1 MDGGGAVA
9 CEDLRDRTEEEL
21 LREAQRGSS
30 PCFGAVTQRYRATWM
45 GVLARRGLPVHDA
58 EDVVQETF
66 ARAYVALGSYDPAR
80 PFGAWLTT
88 IALRVAATHRRRRRE
103 APADDVERSDPA
115 PAPPEAV
122 AGRQERENLWVAA
135 RQALP
140 PRQYEAV
147 CLRYAHALSVREIAA
162 AMRMSSTHVR
172 VLLHRARR
180 ALLRLEPFRRA
191 NGEASGRVEDGGVP

>member
-1 MDGGGAVA
+1 VA
-9 CEDLRDRTEEEL
+9 GEDLRDRTEEEL
-21 LREAQRGSS
+21 LWEARRGSS
-30 PCFGAVTQRYRATWM
+30 ASFGAVAERHRPALM
-45 GVLARRGLPVHDA
+45 GVLARRGMSVHDG

-103 APADDVERSDPA
+103 APADAVDRSDPA

-122 AGRQERENLWVAA
+122 ASRQERENLWVAA
-135 RQALP
+135 RQALR

-147 CLRYAHALSVREIAA
+147 CLRYAHALSVRQIAA
-162 AMRMSSTHVR
+162 AMSISSIHVR

-180 ALLRLEPFRRA
+180 ALLRSERFRRA
-191 NGEASGRVEDGGVP
+191 NGEAGGRVENGGVP